1 MIGLLRKGVATLA
14 YDGPLALVDK
24 TQRFVRRKVTE
35 KRDTL
40 ARHHIFKDVLFVNGC
55 TLEHPARYR
64 VDHQMEQL
72 HFSGFATDK
81 IFYESLDV
89 DLARFYRAFVFFRC
103 PHTPVVE
110 EFIRRARAW
119 NRPVLFDI
127 DDLVIDDEYVRTI
140 KYLATMTRAELNLYM
155 DGVRRMKRTLLLCDG
170 AITTTHRLALEL
182 EKYTPQVFVNR
193 NVASEKMV
201 ALSNQAIE
209 DRRKHPHQGV
219 VLRIFQREHH
229 PQRRR
234 AHDPARAGA
243 HPPGLPAGQ
252 AQGGRAPQSAS
263 PAAALRRAGDGGEV
277 PSWTRLPRLI
287 ASADINLAPIEESI
301 FNEAKSE
308 NKWIEASLVEVPTV
322 ASDHGAVA
330 RMAKDGETV
339 VLCGQDG
346 WYRALAE
353 LIASPAK
360 REAIGRAARA
370 FVLEKCVTAHTATAL
385 ARIVRSKMP
394 TGVAFVLPSTQLSG
408 GINVALRHASIAQKH
423 GADVALFSMDYRER
437 KTEIAGMP
445 VVPLPRIHMHAYF
458 DRAVATLWSTADF
471 VNGFPKFAS
480 KYYLVQNYETDFYRP
495 GNFQRVLANTTYNF
509 FTDLRYVTIS
519 RWCQE
524 WLWERFG
531 KKARYAPNG
540 IDLTAFTPR
549 ERDFSGKIASSS
561 REARPTITRTSTRAS
576 PSPTGSTRRGSRSG
590 TSPTRAVP
598 RRPIASTASSTG
610 CRTRRWRR
618 STRQC
623 HILVKSSRL
632 ESFSYPPL
640 EMMATGG
647 IALVAGNAGNAEYLR
662 DRENCLLYQVGH
674 PEQALRLIEEICGD
688 AALRE
693 RIIRNG
699 LATARSRDW
708 RAIEGEVRKLYDL

>member
-14 YDGPLALVDK
+14 YDGPLAFVDK

-103 PHTPVVE
+103 PHTAVVE
-110 EFIRRARAW
+110 EFIRRAKAW

-140 KYLATMTRAELNLYM
+140 KYLATMTGAELDLYM
-155 DGVRRMKRTLLLCDG
+155 DGVRRMKRTLSLCDG

-219 VLRIFQREHH
+219 VLGYFSGSITHNDDVRMI
-229 PQRRR
+229 
-234 AHDPARAGA
+234 
-243 HPPGLPAGQ
+243 LPALVRILQ
-252 AQGGRAPQSAS
+252 DFPQVRLKVAGHLDL
-263 PAAALRRAGDGGEV
+263 PPELRPFAERVTVEKFV
-277 PSWTRLPRLI
+277 SWTRLPRLI

-339 VLCGQDG
+339 VLCGQDD

-370 FVLEKCVTAHTATAL
+370 FVLEKCVTAHTATTL

-394 TGVAFVLPSTQLSG
+394 TGIAFVLPSTQLSG
-408 GINVALRHASIAQKH
+408 GINVALRHASIAQRH
-423 GADVALFSMDYRER
+423 GADVALFSMDYREK
-437 KTEIAGMP
+437 KTEISGMP
-445 VVPLPRIHMHAYF
+445 VVPLPRIHMHAHF

-519 RWCQE
+519 RWCQD

-549 ERDFSGKIASSS
+549 ERDFSGKVRILV
-561 REARPTITRTSTRAS
+561 E
-576 PSPTGSTRRGSRSG
+576 G
-590 TSPTRAVP
+590 
-598 RRPIASTASSTG
+598 SSTDHYKNVDESFAITNQLDPARFEVWYLSYEG
-610 CRTRRWRR
+610 GPKKGYRVDRFLHRVPHVEVAEIY
-618 STRQC
+618 RQC

-647 IALVAGNAGNAEYLR
+647 IALVAANAGNAEYLR

-674 PEQALRLIEEICGD
+674 PEQALGLIAEICGD

-699 LATARSRDW
+699 LTTARSRDW
-708 RAIEGEVRKLYDL
+708 RAVEGEVRKLYDL